1 MSSLAS
7 GHRLGVR
14 QRHEVHQSGPR
25 LFAVSKP
32 TQLLQA
38 CRVILTIRA
47 APACG
52 PRVAGPAS
60 TDELPPRPV
69 SFFQIRKRPAPM
81 RGKPA
86 LLAEGAPVRN
96 AESYRAENNKEAAI
110 PTAS

>member
-1 MSSLAS
+1 MRCTSPGL
-7 GHRLGVR
+7 
-14 QRHEVHQSGPR
+14 R

-38 CRVILTIRA
+38 CRVILTIHA
-47 APACG
+47 APLG

-69 SFFQIRKRPAPM
+69 SFFQIRKRPPPM
-81 RGKPA
+81 SGKTA
-86 LLAEGAPVRN
+86 SFAEGALVRN
-96 AESYRAENNKEAAI
+96 AKSYRGENNKEAAM